1 MNAYEEFPELLPA
14 IETMGNSC
22 IQYYHAGLSQGITFG
37 SLMTMM
43 IIFFCGRR
51 IV

>member
-1 MNAYEEFPELLPA
+1 MNVYDDLPEILPV
-14 IETMGNSC
+14 IETLGDSC
-22 IQYYHAGLSQGITFG
+22 IQYYHAGIAQGITFG